1 MPTRRDANGSHGS
14 RVTPL
19 RGLPG
24 MTEKG
29 RDVSV
34 CNHTE
39 DHMRLTADSDANADL
54 PPVVRARITALQ
66 DHSERLIGWIQ
77 LAIVILFGVL

>member
-1 MPTRRDANGSHGS
+1 
-14 RVTPL
+14 
-19 RGLPG
+19 
-24 MTEKG
+24 
-29 RDVSV
+29 
-34 CNHTE
+34 
-39 DHMRLTADSDANADL
+39 MRLTADSDANADL